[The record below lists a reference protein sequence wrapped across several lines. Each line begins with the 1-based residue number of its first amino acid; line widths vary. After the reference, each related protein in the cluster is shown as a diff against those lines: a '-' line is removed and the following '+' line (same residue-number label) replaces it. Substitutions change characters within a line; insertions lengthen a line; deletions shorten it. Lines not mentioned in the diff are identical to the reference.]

1 MPHPGLHQ
9 LASKHLVALDRSLLD
24 GMAADL
30 PARRCVH
37 AAKMLGE
44 KLLSAWAIQRR
55 KVLVPKL
62 VQIGERIL
70 GTVDGIGALQGAE
83 LGHHVG
89 KLGLCGQNL
98 LARDRIVML
107 GLQRI
112 HLGCELTK
120 RLPGALK
127 PGSKAALDKLRRLE
141 AGGYRSRAA
150 GGRIIGCAR
159 GIRRCSH
166 FC

>member
-70 GTVDGIGALQGAE
+70 GTVDGIGAFKVLNWVIMSE
-83 LGHHVG
+83 
-89 KLGLCGQNL
+89 
-98 LARDRIVML
+98 
-107 GLQRI
+107 
-112 HLGCELTK
+112 
-120 RLPGALK
+120 
-127 PGSKAALDKLRRLE
+127 SW
-141 AGGYRSRAA
+141 
-150 GGRIIGCAR
+150 GCADR
-159 GIRRCSH
+159 TCWRATVSSCWACSASISDAN
-166 FC
+166 